1 MSQVTNLFA
10 ITKCNNYYCFF
21 FNFLVIAM
29 FYKVKEC
36 NITSSKIIKREKVEK
51 LRFRRFEFG
60 KILEQTLQSEPIR

>member
-1 MSQVTNLFA
+1 
-10 ITKCNNYYCFF
+10 
-21 FNFLVIAM
+21 M

-60 KILEQTLQSEPIR
+60 KILEQTVQSEPIR